1 MITKTLAQLID
12 DTRFRCDFLKSSPV
26 GADDTRITSLLN
38 ERKQE
43 LYDLILSV
51 DNSYYTR
58 KYNFSLPDAVLQAL
72 YTAQNLGTAPV
83 NVSAC
88 PDGYY
93 KDVGL
98 DLSPTLPTPIT
109 CHNFNFPERNTGGYG
124 NRRGSWHTYRPV
136 GRQAGV
142 QVIEHLV
149 GTSSQNTAGDY
160 LLWFVPHD
168 VPLAPPILIDMTQGT
183 NTVVASTKTWT
194 FANALFTSADAGS
207 YIVVLDAT
215 NAGNNGTF
223 LITSVTSPTVIVTSL
238 ATTLV
243 DETFPTSSLAN
254 YQPGGTANSLDDIQ
268 NIFNKYLSAGA
279 AMELLGIEESDESPL
294 VREMASIKD
303 RVLNMAANRTSEP
316 ECAPIVESFG
326 GSYYGNDS
334 SGEDWNT

>member
-1 MITKTLAQLID
+1 MITKTLAQLLD
-12 DTRFRCDFLKSSPV
+12 DTRFRCNFLDAQPI
-26 GADDTRITSLLN
+26 GATDARITQLLN

-51 DNSYYTR
+51 DNSYYIR
-58 KYNFSLPDAVLQAL
+58 KYGFSLPDAVLQSL

-88 PDGYY
+88 PDSYY

-98 DLSPTLPTPIT
+98 DMSPTLPTPIT
-109 CHNFNFPERNTGGYG
+109 CHNFNFAERNTGGYG

-142 QVIEHLV
+142 QVLEHLC
-149 GTSSQNTAGDY
+149 GTSSPNTQGDY

-168 VPLAPPILIDMTQGT
+168 LPLAPVTVIDMSGGVS
-183 NTVVASTKTWT
+183 NVIAATKTWT
-194 FANALFTSADAGS
+194 FGAASFTAADVGS
-207 YIVVLDAT
+207 SLVVLDAS

-223 LITSVTSPTVIVTSL
+223 LITAVTSPTVVVTGL
-238 ATTLV
+238 ATTLADEDFTV
-243 DETFPTSSLAN
+243 DVTVN
-254 YQPGGTANSLDDIQ
+254 YQAGGTVGALDDVQ
-268 NIFNKYLSAGA
+268 NIWNKYLSVGS

-294 VREMASIKD
+294 ARELANIKD

-316 ECAPIVESFG
+316 ESAPIVETFG
-326 GSYYGNDS
+326 GSYEGNDFS
-334 SGEDWNT
+334 NEDWNT